1 MNDRPRRE
9 IRPADGRRDLS
20 TIRAAAPNDPAP
32 SYEVEVEPQ
41 PSLSD
46 WVTERP
52 ALKLALAA
60 VLVVAMLIS
69 EFVLRPTYERP
80 EAWEGIVQVLDAKKA
95 NVLALTSASIA
106 LSAGISA
113 IPDDTGTPIAEQLAQ
128 LANNLGIVLAVLYL
142 EKYLLTILST
152 LAFGALIPLALGLF
166 CAALLM
172 HNNLSTSRVMRVA
185 GTRVLVVAA
194 VLLFLVPTSVWVTER
209 VDSMYQSSIEQ
220 AETDAAAN
228 QDQGQD
234 QEPEGEKNE
243 NKGFLDSLI
252 DMVTDAGEAL
262 ANGAQS
268 ITDSVVAQV
277 NNLIEGAVVMIVT
290 SCVIPL
296 LVLVAFL
303 WLGRVAC
310 DAAARL
316 AGAARWAAPGVRPSP
331 RGRRPTRRR
340 CATSRRRTRAWERSR
355 VWALVCP

>member
-32 SYEVEVEPQ
+32 RYEVEVEPQ

-80 EAWEGIVQVLDAKKA
+80 EAWE
-95 NVLALTSASIA
+95 
-106 LSAGISA
+106 
-113 IPDDTGTPIAEQLAQ
+113 
-128 LANNLGIVLAVLYL
+128 GIVLAVLYL

-220 AETDAAAN
+220 AETDAATN

-303 WLGRVAC
+303 WLGHALLGIDVSAPA
-310 DAAARL
+310 DALR
-316 AGAARWAAPGVRPSP
+316 RQMEKPMHRPTLGP
-331 RGRRPTRRR
+331 RGSKR
-340 CATSRRRTRAWERSR
+340 
-355 VWALVCP
+355 

>member
-80 EAWEGIVQVLDAKKA
+80 EAWEGIV
-95 NVLALTSASIA
+95 
-106 LSAGISA
+106 
-113 IPDDTGTPIAEQLAQ
+113 
-128 LANNLGIVLAVLYL
+128 LAVLYL

-209 VDSMYQSSIEQ
+209 VDSMYQSSIER

-303 WLGRVAC
+303 WLGHALLGIDVSAPA
-310 DAAARL
+310 DALR
-316 AGAARWAAPGVRPSP
+316 RQMEKPMHRPTLGP
-331 RGRRPTRRR
+331 RGSKR
-340 CATSRRRTRAWERSR
+340 
-355 VWALVCP
+355 